1 MKKCLSV
8 MFAIAVA
15 VALLGT
21 AAVSFAAYDVWDG
34 TTATS
39 FAGGEGTENSP
50 YLISNG
56 AQLALLREI
65 VNAYD
70 GTYDSLYKKVYGDR
84 SEGMLVRPNGT
95 AKTHKRLSGKYFKL
109 TNDIDMNNTNFVK
122 GIGWSNDKDIAYTFA
137 GIFDGN
143 GHIIKNF
150 NLTGTS
156 SSCASGLFGITEDAT
171 IENLGMEDA
180 AVTVGHNGSI
190 FGHSVLIGK
199 AYGNLTLNNCY
210 VRNSK
215 VTNSAATTDETVG
228 LGILT
233 GTVGDDSLSDSG
245 KYMISN
251 CYAVNCEIGSQT
263 ENAKLKKV
271 SAFGKTKGYNI
282 EINNCYAANTEK
294 NMGLKITN
302 IQTIKDSSRTNYIF
316 SCQADGTDAGNYTSK
331 GQNCFVIGKKQSAV
345 FYLKQGEAFYN
356 VTADEL
362 KALPTGLNSESA
374 YKKDVYGINGG
385 YPILNWEY
393 ERVCNPY
400 KVENPKYIKDGNVIQ
415 APEAG
420 ATLSAADITKNTA
433 TAAGNGTAVFAFF
446 DGNERLQAIKAVNFT
461 NSDFNQSATATL
473 TVNMELP
480 GGDNFNNGK
489 IKIFIFDS
497 MSTLKPENR
506 DVTVIR

>member
-65 VNAYD
+65 VNAYG
-70 GTYDSLYKKVYGDR
+70 GTYDSQYKKVYGDR
-84 SEGMLVRPNGT
+84 LEGMLVRANGT
-95 AKTHKRLSGKYFKL
+95 AKTDMRLSGKYFKL

-122 GIGWSNDKDIAYTFA
+122 GIGYSNDKDVAYTFA
-137 GIFDGN
+137 GSFDGN

-150 NLTGTS
+150 NLTGNS

-199 AYGNLTLNNCY
+199 AYGKLTLNNCY

-215 VTNSAATTDETVG
+215 VTNSAATIDETVG

-233 GTVGDDSLSDSG
+233 GTVGDDNLSDSG

-251 CYAVNCEIGSQT
+251 CYAVNCEIESQT
-263 ENAKLKKV
+263 EDAKLKKV
-271 SAFGKTKGYNI
+271 SVFGNTKGYNI

-302 IQTIKDSSRTNYIF
+302 IRTIKDSSRTNYIF
-316 SCQADGTDAGNYTSK
+316 SCQADGTNAGNYTSK
-331 GQNCFVIGKKQSAV
+331 GQNCFVIGKNQAAV
-345 FYLKQGEAFYN
+345 FYLKEGEAFKN

-362 KALPTGLNSESA
+362 KALPTGLNSESD

-400 KVENPKYIKDGNVIQ
+400 KVENPKYIKDGSEIQ

-420 ATLSAADITKNTA
+420 AALSAADITKNTA

-446 DGNERLQAIKAVNFT
+446 DGNERLRAIKAVNFT
-461 NSDFNQSATATL
+461 DSDFNQSATATL